1 MEFTLQLGRTLAKL
15 FNAAILLRMFPVI
28 RVQLSGLEPSA
39 RYSIRL
45 ELTQIGRNRYKFHGT
60 EWVTSGKGEAA
71 SSQCGFH
78 HQDSPNT
85 GAFWMKGPVAFN
97 KAKLTNKP
105 TADPR
110 YIVLNSLHVY
120 EPRVV
125 ITREDV
131 ESFSDTP
138 LSHHVVCSPSTAA
151 VPSVHLGEW
160 SFPLRE
166 TQFVA
171 VTAYQNERVTQL
183 KVRHNPFAKA
193 FLDSRNGDGQM
204 LGSASKSTVPVA
216 KQSRQV
222 QQLHLQQQQH
232 HPQQQPEYLMQTQ
245 QQGPN
250 LQPQH
255 HLQMFH
261 TSDSG
266 PFQRGH
272 LSHNGDLSPSGPSR
286 TAGDMRGSIS
296 SLLPS
301 TSSEVSS
308 PFYSNPVPSDYWKN
322 EAYRIFAPP
331 SAGLVRSS
339 EHPEEGTA
347 GFIGSQ
353 TSMGSI
359 PTTGETGSHTIEASH
374 TEAAPSPPSPVP
386 QMPIPFLPSS
396 SFGFPYIHFVDNC
409 EPPPPSQDLEQL

>member
-1 MEFTLQLGRTLAKL
+1 
-15 FNAAILLRMFPVI
+15 
-28 RVQLSGLEPSA
+28 
-39 RYSIRL
+39 
-45 ELTQIGRNRYKFHGT
+45 
-60 EWVTSGKGEAA
+60 
-71 SSQCGFH
+71 
-78 HQDSPNT
+78 
-85 GAFWMKGPVAFN
+85 MKGPVAFN

-110 YIVLNSLHVY
+110 YVSKWNICYTLILSKRLTVTTSTCFALLNARTIFTVFFFYFLIVNDAIKLAFHGKFQIVLNSLHVY

-301 TSSEVSS
+301 TSSEGWLLFLMA
-308 PFYSNPVPSDYWKN
+308 FYSVLSNLFTYADDVP
-322 EAYRIFAPP
+322 
-331 SAGLVRSS
+331 
-339 EHPEEGTA
+339 
-347 GFIGSQ
+347 
-353 TSMGSI
+353 
-359 PTTGETGSHTIEASH
+359 
-374 TEAAPSPPSPVP
+374 
-386 QMPIPFLPSS
+386 
-396 SFGFPYIHFVDNC
+396 
-409 EPPPPSQDLEQL
+409 